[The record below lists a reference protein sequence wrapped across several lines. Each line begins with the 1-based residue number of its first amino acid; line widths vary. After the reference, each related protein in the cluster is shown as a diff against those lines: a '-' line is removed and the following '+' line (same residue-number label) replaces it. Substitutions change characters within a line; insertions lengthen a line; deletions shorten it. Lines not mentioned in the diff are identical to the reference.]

1 MVSKSIN
8 LFLFYFL
15 LFNICIF
22 VLTTANNH
30 ENKKHHKQKDETN
43 NITEIIDKEV
53 KPERGEVESK
63 KEVNNNPKKDEK
75 ENKILINL
83 LANEIKNNNS
93 LEEKQDKIKIEEK
106 PKNDTTKEVNEEKKK
121 EGNKNHPKIN
131 EKKKDLENEE
141 KQKESEIK
149 TKIIKGRNNLRKS
162 EKETRLGRKNKNLS
176 KLRKG
181 KEKVK
186 GLRGKWKSGINEHL
200 ALLSDEEIEMLGG
213 DVLPPGMGEAEA
225 RSLPRIEP
233 SNVTEPELKFVE
245 KFVLENDEG
254 ELTNITCNDY
264 VFDIRDKWPECKEI
278 INNIRD
284 QSLCKDC
291 WAISA
296 SSTFTDRRCIEMVK
310 NKIPI
315 EVIDSFFASAYDT
328 AVCSDSPNRDACT
341 GGSSGVAWQWF
352 EKVGVV
358 SGHNFQMGGCIPYPF
373 PPIEE
378 ATTTPQYAFKK
389 NCKDICSNTAY
400 GNETFEYELDK
411 RKAKNVRALYA
422 KDLPKGQKTWEK
434 EMKEAIFNGGSISAS
449 FLLHRDF
456 VENYKSGIYNYIES
470 PCAGRDSISGC
481 IGHAVRLIGYG
492 NYTCSDGSFQKY
504 WLGINSFG
512 SNWGELNGF
521 FKFVRGINELDIE
534 KRQIAFGTPI
544 L

>member
-1 MVSKSIN
+1 MVRKSIN
-8 LFLFYFL
+8 LFYFL
-15 LFNICIF
+15 LFNIICIF

-30 ENKKHHKQKDETN
+30 ENKKHHKQKDETSN
-43 NITEIIDKEV
+43 VTEIIDKEV
-53 KPERGEVESK
+53 KIGENKLEKEESK
-63 KEVNNNPKKDEK
+63 KEDNNNPKKDEK

-93 LEEKQDKIKIEEK
+93 LEEK
-106 PKNDTTKEVNEEKKK
+106 PKNETIKEEKKK

-141 KQKESEIK
+141 KQKELEIK

-186 GLRGKWKSGINEHL
+186 GLKGKWKSGINEHL

-213 DVLPPGMGEAEA
+213 DVLPPGIEEAEP

-233 SNVTEPELKFVE
+233 SNATEPELKFVE

-278 INNIRD
+278 IDNIRD

-291 WAISA
+291 WAVSA
-296 SSTFTDRRCIEMVK
+296 TSTYTDRRCIEMVK

-328 AVCSDSPNRDACT
+328 AVCSDSPNHDACT
-341 GGSSGVAWQWF
+341 GGSSGLAWQWF